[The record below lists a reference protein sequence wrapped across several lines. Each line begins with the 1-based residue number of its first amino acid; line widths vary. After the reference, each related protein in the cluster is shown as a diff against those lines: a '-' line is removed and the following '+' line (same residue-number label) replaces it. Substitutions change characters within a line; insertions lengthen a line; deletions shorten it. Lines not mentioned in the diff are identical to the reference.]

1 MSHIATVQTIY
12 QLFSKGD
19 IPAILELMSD
29 KVHWEHHAI
38 DHGIPWL
45 KPGRGKLHVH
55 QFFKAVAREFEIT
68 RFDIKNPMEVG
79 DQVIVMIELEAKI
92 RSTGKAI
99 NDLEFHLWGFDEE
112 GKVRTFRHV
121 LDTHQHF
128 LASKR

>member
-1 MSHIATVQTIY
+1 MGNVETVQTIY
-12 QLFSKGD
+12 KLFSKSD
-19 IPAILELMSD
+19 YPAILELMSE
-29 KVHWEHHAI
+29 KVNWEHDAM

-55 QFFKAVAREFEIT
+55 QFFKTVSREFEIT
-68 RFDIKNPMEVG
+68 RFDVKNPVEIGHQIV
-79 DQVIVMIELEAKI
+79 VMIELEAKI

-99 NDLEFHLWGFDEE
+99 QDLEFHLWTFDEQ

-121 LDTHQHF
+121 ADTHQHF